1 MKKRAE
7 KSKPK
12 SASAKSNAARKQPAR
27 RSAAAS
33 PHDSLHSL
41 LRGAHAHRV
50 CGLR

>member
-12 SASAKSNAARKQPAR
+12 SASAKNNAARKAKP
-27 RSAAAS
+27 AAS
-33 PHDSLHSL
+33 SHDHLHSL